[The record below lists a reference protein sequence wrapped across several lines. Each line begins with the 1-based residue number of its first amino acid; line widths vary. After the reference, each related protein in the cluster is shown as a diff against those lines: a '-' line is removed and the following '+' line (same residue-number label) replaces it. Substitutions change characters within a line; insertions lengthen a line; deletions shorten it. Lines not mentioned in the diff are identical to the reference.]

1 MPNTPQEP
9 NKRVDL
15 VFQGGGIKG
24 VALAGALSVLEE
36 RGYQPQNVAGAS
48 AGAIIATLLAAGYS
62 AKGIYEIIA
71 AENFS
76 LFMDKGWEDR
86 LPTFISVPLSLWTG
100 QGIYEGDY
108 FLKHMETLLAA
119 NGVRTF
125 GDLIHPDY
133 ANEPTTSV
141 YRYKV
146 QVIVSDITE
155 QRMLVLPRDAAQLG
169 VSPDDLNVARAVR
182 MSMSFPIFFE
192 PVRFSNPSTTKEHL
206 LIDGGLLS
214 NFPVWIFDSQG
225 IPEWPTFGIRLTN
238 EIVGNPMDAGVPWID
253 SALKVFGPIGPFLMS
268 LASTALEAH
277 DRTYLASADFVRTIT
292 VPTLGVK
299 TLDFSLPREKVEA
312 LFQSGCQAA
321 EEFLKAWEAEGF
333 FEGYVK
339 AFRSDKEYSRR
350 EQLIAHVKKMA
361 KS

>member
-1 MPNTPQEP
+1 MPNTPKDP

-15 VFQGGGIKG
+15 VLQGGGIKG

-48 AGAIIATLLAAGYS
+48 AGANIATLLAAGYS

-71 AENFS
+71 AENFN

-100 QGIYEGDY
+100 QGIYEGEY

-155 QRMLVLPRDAAQLG
+155 QRMLVLPRDANWQEATRDIVRAFSVL
-169 VSPDDLNVARAVR
+169 PVA
-182 MSMSFPIFFE
+182 
-192 PVRFSNPSTTKEHL
+192 
-206 LIDGGLLS
+206 
-214 NFPVWIFDSQG
+214 
-225 IPEWPTFGIRLTN
+225 
-238 EIVGNPMDAGVPWID
+238 
-253 SALKVFGPIGPFLMS
+253 
-268 LASTALEAH
+268 TA
-277 DRTYLASADFVRTIT
+277 
-292 VPTLGVK
+292 
-299 TLDFSLPREKVEA
+299 
-312 LFQSGCQAA
+312 
-321 EEFLKAWEAEGF
+321 
-333 FEGYVK
+333 
-339 AFRSDKEYSRR
+339 
-350 EQLIAHVKKMA
+350 
-361 KS
+361 